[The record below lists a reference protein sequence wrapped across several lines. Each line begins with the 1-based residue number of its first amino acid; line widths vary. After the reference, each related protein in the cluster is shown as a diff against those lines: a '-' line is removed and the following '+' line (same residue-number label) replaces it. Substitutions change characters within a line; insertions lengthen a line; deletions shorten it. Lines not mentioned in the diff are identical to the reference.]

1 MKHSIKL
8 IYIYYQVCELYNRY
22 QTQNVLRFNHN
33 GLEGDITDQELLTI
47 YLFCTIEEEK
57 RTKKAMHKYIKNHL
71 HSWFPTLPSY
81 QTFNDRLNRLAIVFP
96 IFLDFILE
104 ELALPCST
112 EILLGDSFPII
123 TCSAKR
129 KAKVARELVSKDYCA
144 SKNLWYYGVRIHALT
159 AQSLVHS
166 LPKPVY
172 LQVHTASK
180 HDLEALK
187 PVLETVQNATIALD
201 KAYCDAQLAQK
212 LEEENNAL
220 LFTPEKAQKN
230 ESEEQ
235 RQHKQAYR
243 DVLSTAVAKVRQ
255 PVEALFSWLQR
266 KTDIQN
272 ASNIRAKNGLLLH
285 IFGKITAAFMSLFP
299 IFNT

>member
-1 MKHSIKL
+1 MQHSIKL
-8 IYIYYQVCELYNRY
+8 IYIYYQVCTLYNRY
-22 QTQNVLRFNHN
+22 HTQNVLRFNQN
-33 GLEGDITDQELLTI
+33 GLEGDITDLELLTI

-57 RTKKAMHKYIKNHL
+57 RSKKAMHKYIQGHW
-71 HSWFPTLPSY
+71 HSWFPNLPSY

-96 IFLDFILE
+96 VFLGYILE
-104 ELALPCST
+104 RFSLPCT
-112 EILLGDSFPII
+112 PDILLGDSFPII

-144 SKNLWYYGVRIHALT
+144 SKNLWYYGVRLYALAT
-159 AQSLVHS
+159 QSLHHS
-166 LPKPVY
+166 LPQPVY

-180 HDLEALK
+180 HDLDALK
-187 PVLETVQNATIALD
+187 PILETVQNATIALD
-201 KAYCDAQLAQK
+201 KAYCDAALAQK
-212 LEEENNAL
+212 LRGKNNTL
-220 LFTPEKAQKN
+220 LFTPEKMQKN
-230 ESEEQ
+230 ESIET
-235 RQHKQAYR
+235 RQDRQAFR

-272 ASNIRAKNGLLLH
+272 ASNVRAKNGLLLH

-299 IFNT
+299 IFNS